1 MTYRMLTPYP
11 YSGVKIM
18 FDPTVEVT
26 GSTRVHTPLTI
37 ISNIGGV
44 LGLCLGYSLLDGG
57 WIVKKAAKI
66 VDIVRLGQKLIY
78 EIFDV

>member
-1 MTYRMLTPYP
+1 MTCRVLTPYP

-26 GSTRVHTPLTI
+26 ESTRVHTPLTI

-57 WIVKKAAKI
+57 WIVRKAANI

-78 EIFDV
+78 EIFNV